1 MVAPVAP
8 GISGARAV
16 AELSRGL
23 VLPAAATGRA
33 GAGQAARRTALDG
46 AGPGGTR
53 FGHKTC
59 WAPLTGPDR
68 IGWPGAH
75 LIRLELCHVHA
86 RADAPLPVLSNRN
99 FRLLLADRLLAP
111 MAATFSL
118 VGVSF
123 AVLAATGSTAD
134 LSYVIAAQAAPSLV
148 FLLVGGVIADRIA
161 PQLVIVAA
169 NVMVAAGEGTFGI
182 LVLTSHPAVWVM
194 IALELLTGTGVAL
207 FYPASMALL
216 PRLVHAGRDARGQ
229 RDQQA
234 DHERGHDGGSR
245 AGRRVRGAVRGGLGA
260 RGLRRRHARRPCRC
274 CWRSRSRR
282 STGRRPAGGHE
293 PAPSMLRELREGWSE
308 FRSHTWLW
316 ATVLQFTVVLAAWCG
331 GFQVLGPAV
340 ARAHLG
346 GAAAWGLISAAE
358 ATGLIVGGLVA
369 LRWSPS
375 RPILYVVLI
384 GAAIAISP
392 LSLAMLL
399 PLPVI
404 CLTSFLLGVAI
415 ETMAVLWTVTM
426 AAKIPA
432 DKLARVSAYDGLG
445 TTMGMPVGAL
455 VAGPLAARIGVSAT
469 QYGAA
474 AITLVASALALI
486 PRDVRTMRSGPAQ
499 YETEPVAGPAVAEPV
514 AEEPVLA
521 EATRPAC
528 RSTALS
534 STR

>member
-1 MVAPVAP
+1 MFT
-8 GISGARAV
+8 RA
-16 AELSRGL
+16 L
-23 VLPAAATGRA
+23 
-33 GAGQAARRTALDG
+33 RR
-46 AGPGGTR
+46 R
-53 FGHKTC
+53 Y
-59 WAPLTGPDR
+59 
-68 IGWPGAH
+68 
-75 LIRLELCHVHA
+75 
-86 RADAPLPVLSNRN
+86 PVLANRN

-111 MAATFSL
+111 LAATFSL

-182 LVLTSHPAVWVM
+182 LVLTSHPALWVM
-194 IALELLTGTGVAL
+194 IVLELVTGSGVAL

-216 PRLVHAGRDARGQ
+216 PRLVPAEQMREASAISRLTMNAAMMAGAALAGECVALFTAGWALAVCGIGMLGTVPLLLAIRVAPL
-229 RDQQA
+229 
-234 DHERGHDGGSR
+234 ER
-245 AGRRVRGAVRGGLGA
+245 AGAA
-260 RGLRRRHARRPCRC
+260 
-274 CWRSRSRR
+274 
-282 STGRRPAGGHE
+282 AGNHQE
-293 PAPSMLRELREGWSE
+293 HAPSMFRELREGWSE

-331 GFQVLGPAV
+331 GFQVLGPVV

-346 GAAAWGLISAAE
+346 GPAAWGLISAAE
-358 ATGLIVGGLVA
+358 AVGLIVGGLVS

-404 CLTSFLLGVAI
+404 CLTAFVLGAAI
-415 ETMAVLWTVTM
+415 EVLAVLWTVTM

-455 VAGPLAARIGVSAT
+455 VAGPLAASIGVSAT

-486 PRDVRTMRSGPAQ
+486 PRDVRTMRSGA
-499 YETEPVAGPAVAEPV
+499 T
-514 AEEPVLA
+514 PVLA
-521 EATRPAC
+521 ERGPVLAERGPVLAELTPVLAELAPAGIELLEPVAAVVPSLG
-528 RSTALS
+528 R
-534 STR
+534 

>member
-1 MVAPVAP
+1 MFT
-8 GISGARAV
+8 RA
-16 AELSRGL
+16 L
-23 VLPAAATGRA
+23 
-33 GAGQAARRTALDG
+33 RR
-46 AGPGGTR
+46 R
-53 FGHKTC
+53 Y
-59 WAPLTGPDR
+59 
-68 IGWPGAH
+68 
-75 LIRLELCHVHA
+75 
-86 RADAPLPVLSNRN
+86 PVLANRN

-182 LVLTSHPAVWVM
+182 LVLTTHPALWVM
-194 IALELLTGTGVAL
+194 IVLELVTGSGVAL

-216 PRLVHAGRDARGQ
+216 PRLVPAEQMREASAISRLTMNAAMMAGAALAGECVALFTAGWALAVCGIGMLGTVPLLLAIRVAPL
-229 RDQQA
+229 
-234 DHERGHDGGSR
+234 ER
-245 AGRRVRGAVRGGLGA
+245 AGAA
-260 RGLRRRHARRPCRC
+260 
-274 CWRSRSRR
+274 
-282 STGRRPAGGHE
+282 AGHYQE
-293 PAPSMLRELREGWSE
+293 HAPSMFRELREGWSE

-331 GFQVLGPAV
+331 GFQVLGPVV

-346 GAAAWGLISAAE
+346 GPAAWGLISAAE
-358 ATGLIVGGLVA
+358 AVGLIVGGLVS

-404 CLTSFLLGVAI
+404 CLTAFVLGAAI
-415 ETMAVLWTVTM
+415 EVLAVLWTVTM

-455 VAGPLAARIGVSAT
+455 VAGPLAASIGVSAT

-486 PRDVRTMRSGPAQ
+486 PRDVRTMRSGPGSVLA
-499 YETEPVAGPAVAEPV
+499 ERGPALAEPVPAGIELVEPVAAAVPS
-514 AEEPVLA
+514 LG
-521 EATRPAC
+521 R
-528 RSTALS
+528 
-534 STR
+534 